1 MNEKSETEIIKAW
14 IIVHKVEYKSST
26 YEANFWAV
34 EYLMRLAHDDPEK
47 LFNLIPKILL
57 NDNSEKIILHVGA
70 GPLQD
75 IVNLYSDEYIEKIS
89 ILARTLIDFRAAL
102 KNVIVDDDCNHEL
115 GRLINSFK

>member
-1 MNEKSETEIIKAW
+1 
-14 IIVHKVEYKSST
+14 
-26 YEANFWAV
+26 
-34 EYLMRLAHDDPEK
+34 MRLAHDDPEK

-89 ILARTLIDFRAAL
+89 ILARTLINFRATL
-102 KNVIVDDDCNHEL
+102 KNVIVDDECNHEL